1 MNRSKKLG
9 HLEELL
15 DFAPPE
21 DLRKSLMA
29 VLFSSLEN
37 QEELPPSFKKN
48 MQDVYALIQFLDKI
62 KAESAWFL

>member
-1 MNRSKKLG
+1 M
-9 HLEELL
+9 

-21 DLRKSLMA
+21 DLRKSLTA

-62 KAESAWFL
+62 KAERAWFL